1 MMSKHKRLQPPHSV
15 EAEQSVLGGLM
26 LDNERWDEVTTQIS
40 AQDFFISAHRTIY
53 SHMQTLIEQG
63 KPIDLI
69 TLSESLEQQEQ
80 LEQVGGFAYLAV
92 LSKNTPS
99 AANIIP
105 YAQYIASYGE
115 LRQLLLLGNE
125 LSDRAGQPRSN
136 VSDVLAFAEQK
147 LFAIAQSHQDGGL
160 TDISACFD
168 NVLAGI
174 AQRYEAERGSLSGT
188 PSGLEQ
194 LDALTCG
201 FQPADLIIAAARPS
215 VGKTA
220 FALTLCVN
228 ALMLRPTQPVQI
240 YSMEMS
246 AEQLLLRFVS
256 LIGRISQTR
265 LRSGDLSDDDW
276 QQIGLSASILMNDWK
291 DRLLLDDSGIL
302 TPSLLRSRARR
313 SLRQYGLPSLIVV
326 DYLQLMRSGGAEN
339 RNQEISTISR
349 SLKAL
354 AKELNCPVLA
364 LSQLNRALESR
375 LNKRPCNAD
384 LRDSGSIEQDAD
396 VILFLYRDELY
407 DPNTLDRGIA
417 EVIVS
422 KQRNGPIGTV
432 RTRFISD
439 QARFESL
446 SQQGVGS

>member
-1 MMSKHKRLQPPHSV
+1 MSKRKRPQPPHSV

-26 LDNERWDEVTTQIS
+26 LDNDRWDDVATQIS

-53 SHMQTLIEQG
+53 SHMQTLVEQG
-63 KPIDLI
+63 NPIDLI

-80 LEQVGGFAYLAV
+80 LEQVGGFAYLAE

-125 LSDRAGQPRSN
+125 LSDMAGQPRSK
-136 VSDVLAFAEQK
+136 VADVLNFAEQK
-147 LFAIAQSHQDGGL
+147 LFAIAQSHQEGGL
-160 TDISACFD
+160 TDISTCFD

-228 ALMLRPTQPVQI
+228 ALMLRSAQPVQI

-246 AEQLLLRFVS
+246 AEQLLLRLVS
-256 LIGRISQTR
+256 LIGRVSQTR

-276 QQIGLSASILMNDWK
+276 QQIGISASILMNEWK

-313 SLRQYGLPSLIVV
+313 SLRQYGSPSLIVV
-326 DYLQLMRSGGAEN
+326 DYLQLMHSGGAEN

-407 DPNTLDRGIA
+407 DPNTLERGIA

-432 RTRFISD
+432 RTRFIRD
-439 QARFESL
+439 QTRFESL

>member
-1 MMSKHKRLQPPHSV
+1 MSKRKRPQPPHSV

-26 LDNERWDEVTTQIS
+26 LDNDRWDEVTTQIS

-53 SHMQTLIEQG
+53 SHMQSLVEQG
-63 KPIDLI
+63 NPIDLI

-80 LEQVGGFAYLAV
+80 LEQVGGFAYLAE

-115 LRQLLLLGNE
+115 LRQLMLLGNE
-125 LSDRAGQPRSN
+125 LSDMAGQPRSN
-136 VSDVLAFAEQK
+136 VADVLAFAEQK

-168 NVLAGI
+168 SVLAGI

-228 ALMLRPTQPVQI
+228 ALILRSTQPVQI

-246 AEQLLLRFVS
+246 AEQLLLRLVS
-256 LIGRISQTR
+256 LIGRVSQTR

-276 QQIGLSASILMNDWK
+276 HQIGVSASILMNEWK

-422 KQRNGPIGTV
+422 KQRNGPVGTV
-432 RTRFISD
+432 CTRFISD
-439 QARFESL
+439 QTRFESL
-446 SQQGVGS
+446 SQQGVGT

>member
-1 MMSKHKRLQPPHSV
+1 MSKRKRPQPPHSV

-26 LDNERWDEVTTQIS
+26 LDNDRWDDVATQIS

-53 SHMQTLIEQG
+53 SHMQTLVEHG
-63 KPIDLI
+63 NPIDLI

-80 LEQVGGFAYLAV
+80 LEQVGGFAYLAE

-125 LSDRAGQPRSN
+125 LSDMAGQPRSN
-136 VSDVLAFAEQK
+136 VADVLNFAEQK

-228 ALMLRPTQPVQI
+228 ALMMRPAQPVQI

-246 AEQLLLRFVS
+246 SEQLLLRLVS

-276 QQIGLSASILMNDWK
+276 QQIGISASILMNDWK

-313 SLRQYGLPSLIVV
+313 SLRQHGIPSLIVV

-349 SLKAL
+349 LLKAL

-422 KQRNGPIGTV
+422 KQRNGPTGTV

-439 QARFESL
+439 QTRFESL
-446 SQQGVGS
+446 SQQGVES